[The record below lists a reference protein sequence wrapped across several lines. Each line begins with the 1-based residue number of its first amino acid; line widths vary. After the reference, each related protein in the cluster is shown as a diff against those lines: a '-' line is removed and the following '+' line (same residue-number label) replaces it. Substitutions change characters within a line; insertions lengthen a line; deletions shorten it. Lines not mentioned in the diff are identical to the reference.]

1 LKDLGAGGKRRV
13 DVICPGFAADCL
25 ETLEEIAQEGR
36 ETFLHAGGQAFHYI
50 PCLNDAPAGMAA
62 LAELAKRHLAG
73 WVDEPERDASQ
84 LEASRQRAL
93 TLGAS
98 D

>member
-1 LKDLGAGGKRRV
+1 M
-13 DVICPGFAADCL
+13 ICPGFAADCL

-50 PCLNDAPAGMAA
+50 PCLNDSPDGMAA
-62 LAELAKRHLAG
+62 LAELARRHLAG
-73 WVDEPERDASQ
+73 WIDEPQLDARQ
-84 LEASRQRAL
+84 FEASRQRAL
-93 TLGAS
+93 SLGAS